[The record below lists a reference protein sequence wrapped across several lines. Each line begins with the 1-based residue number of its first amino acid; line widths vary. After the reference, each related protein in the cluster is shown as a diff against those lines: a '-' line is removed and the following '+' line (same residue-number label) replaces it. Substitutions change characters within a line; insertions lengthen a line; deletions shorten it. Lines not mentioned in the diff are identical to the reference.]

1 MDWLISSRYVSKLD
15 EKQEGLQR
23 KSKTSQKRRKIS
35 LTIYSLSVFNSI
47 RSRAF
52 TFQGVVYYNS
62 RKNAMPLTPSCEP
75 WRIPEL
81 YLHVSSPNKEKEDLE
96 TCML

>member
-35 LTIYSLSVFNSI
+35 LTLYSLSVFNSI
-47 RSRAF
+47 RFRAF
-52 TFQGVVYYNS
+52 TFQGVVYTTG
-62 RKNAMPLTPSCEP
+62 K
-75 WRIPEL
+75 
-81 YLHVSSPNKEKEDLE
+81 
-96 TCML
+96 MLCP